1 MGKILNYG
9 STNIDEFFIVPHI
22 CKSGETLSSNNYFV
36 RAGGK
41 GANQS
46 VALAKAGSQ
55 VFHAGRM
62 GGDAK
67 WVRDTMVDYGV
78 DMSMTEIA
86 EDQKNGRAFIQVSD
100 ETHDN
105 CIVLFPGT
113 NATYTGKDASKVL
126 DRFGPGDWIIQQNE
140 ISGGGDIMRLAA
152 EKGLSIIFNPA
163 PLTKGIMDEFPFDKI
178 TILVVNEHE
187 AADLYR
193 ELGGT
198 ESDLE
203 GLGLATAL
211 FKHFDSMQGLVVTL
225 GGDGVVA
232 KFRHN
237 DKLRDF
243 KVPSIKVNVK
253 DTTAAGDTFVG
264 YFLSTFVNAESE
276 DFFVRVQHSLEQA
289 NFAASLSVQ
298 REGSMVSVPT
308 LEEVKQHW
316 DSITKKD

>member
-9 STNIDEFFIVPHI
+9 STNIDEFFSVPHI
-22 CKSGETLSSNNYFV
+22 CKSGETLSSTNYFV

-67 WVRDTMVDYGV
+67 WVRDTMVEYGV
-78 DMSMTEIA
+78 DMSLTEIA
-86 EDQKNGRAFIQVSD
+86 EDQKNGRAFIQVSE
-100 ETHDN
+100 ETRDN

-113 NATYTGKDASKVL
+113 NATYTGDDAVKVL
-126 DRFGPGDWIIQQNE
+126 EHFGPGDWIIQQNE

-163 PLTKGIMDEFPFDKI
+163 PLTKGIINDFPFNKI
-178 TILVVNEHE
+178 DILVVNEHE
-187 AADLYR
+187 AADLYK
-193 ELGGT
+193 ELQG
-198 ESDLE
+198 SDSNLE
-203 GLGLATAL
+203 GLELATAL
-211 FKHFDSMQGLVVTL
+211 FKHFDQMQGLVVTL
-225 GGDGVVA
+225 GGEGVVA
-232 KFRHN
+232 KFRYQ
-237 DKLRDF
+237 DKVRDF
-243 KVPSIKVNVK
+243 KVPSIKVKVK

-264 YFLSTFVNAESE
+264 YFLSTFVSAENE

-289 NFAASLSVQ
+289 NFAASLAVQ
-298 REGSMVSVPT
+298 REGSMISVPT
-308 LEEVKQHW
+308 LEQVEHHW
-316 DSITKKD
+316 TSITKKN

>member
-1 MGKILNYG
+1 M
-9 STNIDEFFIVPHI
+9 
-22 CKSGETLSSNNYFV
+22 
-36 RAGGK
+36 
-41 GANQS
+41 
-46 VALAKAGSQ
+46 
-55 VFHAGRM
+55 
-62 GGDAK
+62 
-67 WVRDTMVDYGV
+67 
-78 DMSMTEIA
+78 
-86 EDQKNGRAFIQVSD
+86 SD

-113 NATYTGKDASKVL
+113 NATYTGEDSAKVL

-152 EKGLSIIFNPA
+152 EKGKESRVGIALGRLTPLPPSLGLSIIFNPA
-163 PLTKGIMDEFPFDKI
+163 PLTKGIMDDFPFDKI

-187 AADLYR
+187 AADLYK

-243 KVPSIKVNVK
+243 KVPSIKVDVK
-253 DTTAAGDTFVG
+253 DTTAAGDTFV
-264 YFLSTFVNAESE
+264 VSE
-276 DFFVRVQHSLEQA
+276 
-289 NFAASLSVQ
+289 
-298 REGSMVSVPT
+298 
-308 LEEVKQHW
+308 K
-316 DSITKKD
+316 